1 MVHIPS
7 GRELLHRAF
16 NISFV
21 NVIQDAEALSQ
32 EPSYWSGLYRAIAVI
47 YCLYVVLALIDLR
60 RVFAVLQ
67 SSLVEDD
74 EGEAQ
79 KMPMEVGLSSPS
91 PGSQSP
97 TNTPA
102 LGAGGSWSVFS
113 VMCLLAY
120 RLYTGFNTAT
130 WLPYLL
136 AREGESLWFDDQAA
150 FMGVAKLIYGGTM
163 LLNPVLG
170 LFGDFLVLHSHG
182 LGRRMFLRIGVIMA
196 AIGILI
202 CMLSDA
208 QHNFYWFMVGI
219 LTWRM
224 GECMNDV
231 TMEALAPEMVPSTQY
246 AMASSVKGAL
256 FLLGGVLGYVM
267 LMFTVELH
275 FSWLYGAYLVM
286 MLVCSMPALFLLR
299 ESTQVRRSSQT
310 RLHFKPGFD
319 YLSYAYLAPARL
331 PGGFSLAC
339 LSVFVFALGTAPMFF
354 LLLMVR
360 DLVGIQ
366 SQGLQQ
372 REFSYLSV
380 TFFMFA
386 VVAAVF
392 SGDGGHQPGRDGRI
406 HHSMEDESQLHARAK
421 KLILAV
427 VGFGI
432 VAIAMPFMTLL
443 PSPETR
449 MVYFYGIA
457 ISLGFC
463 FGAAYTRFQDI
474 TWSLIPEDAEWANV
488 MGFNVMCRNA
498 GVGLGNFLAGIILDM
513 FAMQGYTEVVSVS
526 SERMNLEHQA
536 AYESTGYYVMCGA
549 SGVAVLIAALLAT
562 HSVDQQ
568 PGEATVLRALSPGY
582 KAVGHP

>member
-16 NISFV
+16 NVSFV
-21 NVIQDAEALSQ
+21 NVIQDVEAVSQ
-32 EPSYWSGLYRAIAVI
+32 EPSYWSGLYRTIAVI
-47 YCLYVVLALIDLR
+47 YCIYLVLALIDLR
-60 RVFAVLQ
+60 RVFAIVQ
-67 SSLVEDD
+67 TSMVEDD
-74 EGEAQ
+74 EGDPQ
-79 KMPMEVGLSSPS
+79 KMPMEGVMSSPS
-91 PGSQSP
+91 PSQSP
-97 TNTPA
+97 TNSPG
-102 LGAGGSWSVFS
+102 LGA
-113 VMCLLAY
+113 
-120 RLYTGFNTAT
+120 
-130 WLPYLL
+130 
-136 AREGESLWFDDQAA
+136 
-150 FMGVAKLIYGGTM
+150 GGTM

-182 LGRRMFLRIGVIMA
+182 LGRRMFLRTGVIMA
-196 AIGILI
+196 AVGILI

-208 QHNFYWFMVGI
+208 HHNFYWFMVGI
-219 LTWRM
+219 LLWRL

-231 TMEALAPEMVPSTQY
+231 TMEALAPEMIPSTQY
-246 AMASSVKGAL
+246 AMAGSVKGAL
-256 FLLGGVLGYVM
+256 FLLGGVLGYVL
-267 LMFTVELH
+267 LMFTVKLH
-275 FSWLYGAYLVM
+275 FSWLYAAYLVM

-299 ESTQVRRSSQT
+299 ESSHVRRSSQS

-319 YLSYAYLAPARL
+319 YLTYAYLAPARL

-354 LLLMVR
+354 LLLVVR

-366 SQGLQQ
+366 SQVLQQ

-380 TFFMFA
+380 TFFIFA

-392 SGDGGHQPGRDGRI
+392 SGDGGRQPGRDGRI
-406 HHSMEDESQLHARAK
+406 HHTLEDESQLHARAR

-457 ISLGFC
+457 IAMGFC

-488 MGFNVMCRNA
+488 MGFNVMCRNT
-498 GVGLGNFLAGIILDM
+498 GVGLGNFLAGVILNM

-549 SGVAVLIAALLAT
+549 SGVAVLISALLAT

-582 KAVGHP
+582 KAVGNP